1 MENTLLSNKK
11 RGLYPRVKFNLRLKM
26 IALMTFLI
34 IGVFSIFVLFLHQFI
49 SDIIEDQVG
58 KRALNLAHSISYMPE
73 IKEAFQLED
82 PSSVIQTIVTPI
94 KEHTGAEFIVVGNR
108 HGIRYS
114 HPNPSRIG
122 EKMVGGD
129 NDRALVFGQSYVSK
143 ESGTL
148 GLSIR
153 GKVPIYSGGEIVG
166 VVSVGYMNENV
177 ENIITNQSKAIW
189 YTLGIVLLIGIIGA
203 IVISSYIKRV
213 LFHLEPEEISYLY
226 LQNEAILQSTHEGI
240 MAIDNRGII
249 QATNSA
255 AKQIIS
261 RNEWQKDYIGASIQE
276 VIPGFH
282 FFGEKYNDREM
293 VLGENIVLV
302 NQTPLYSDDSITGAV
317 FTFRKK
323 SELQL
328 MTEELSRI
336 KQYANAQRAL
346 THEHS
351 NKLHIILGLLIHNR
365 LTDAIEFIK
374 KENNLQSKQLK
385 FLTEKVYEPLIHALL
400 QGKLNQAQELGIT
413 LSIHPDSHL
422 NFPLNEMQKD
432 AILTAL
438 GNVVENALDEVREYK
453 DRKREVSIFFS
464 DLGDDVIFEIEDSGN
479 GIKDEDYPHLFEQGF
494 STKKGHHRGTGLAL
508 SRQVLQDIGGEIYL
522 EEGDLGGACFIISI
536 PKDIRGLT

>member
-1 MENTLLSNKK
+1 MEHTLLNNKK
-11 RGLYPRVKFNLRLKM
+11 RGLYPKVKFNLRLKM
-26 IALMTFLI
+26 IALMTLLI
-34 IGVFSIFVLFLHQFI
+34 IGVFAIFVLFLNQFI
-49 SDIIEDQVG
+49 SNIIEDQVG
-58 KRALNLAHSISYMPE
+58 KRALNLAHSISSMPE

-82 PSSVIQTIVTPI
+82 PSSVIQAIVTPI
-94 KEHTGAEFIVVGNR
+94 KEKTGAEFIVVGNR
-108 HGIRYS
+108 QGIRYS

-143 ESGTL
+143 KSGTL
-148 GLSIR
+148 GLAIR
-153 GKVPIYSGGEIVG
+153 GKVPIYSDGEIVG
-166 VVSVGYMNENV
+166 VVSVGYLNDNV
-177 ENIITNQSKAIW
+177 QNIITNQSKSIW
-189 YTLGIVLLIGIIGA
+189 YTLGIVLLIGMIGA
-203 IVISSYIKRV
+203 IVISSYIKRI
-213 LFHLEPEEISYLY
+213 LFHLEPEEISSLY

-240 MAIDNRGII
+240 IAIDNRGII

-261 RNEWQKDYIGASIQE
+261 SSEGQKDYIGTSIQE

-282 FFGEKYNDREM
+282 SFGEKFNDREM
-293 VLGENIVLV
+293 VIGETIVLV
-302 NQTPLYSDDSITGAV
+302 NQTPLHNDDSITGAV

-323 SELQL
+323 SELQM

-365 LTDAIEFIK
+365 LPEAIEFIK
-374 KENNLQSKQLK
+374 KENNLQSKRLK
-385 FLTEKVYEPLIHALL
+385 FLTEKVSEPLIHALL
-400 QGKLNQAQELGIT
+400 QGKFNQAQELGIT
-413 LSIHPDSHL
+413 FSIHPDSHL
-422 NFPLNEMQKD
+422 TFPFNENQKD

-438 GNVVENALDEVREYK
+438 GNVIENALDEVREYK

-464 DLGDDVIFEIEDSGN
+464 DMGDDVIFEVEDSGN
-479 GIKDEDYPHLFEQGF
+479 GLRDQDYPYLFEQGF
-494 STKKGHHRGTGLAL
+494 STKKGQHRGTGLAL

>member
-1 MENTLLSNKK
+1 MEQTLRNNKK
-11 RGLYPRVKFNLRLKM
+11 RGLYPKVRFTLRLKM
-26 IALMTFLI
+26 IALMTLLI
-34 IGVFSIFVLFLHQFI
+34 FGVFSIFVVFLNQFI
-49 SDIIEDQVG
+49 SNIIEDQVG

-73 IKEAFQLED
+73 IKEAFHLED
-82 PSSVIQTIVTPI
+82 PSSVIQAIVNPI
-94 KEHTGAEFIVVGNR
+94 KETTGAEFIVVGDSQ
-108 HGIRYS
+108 GIRYS

-129 NDRALVFGQSYVSK
+129 NDRALLFGQSYVSK
-143 ESGTL
+143 KSGTL

-153 GKVPIYSGGEIVG
+153 GKAPIYSDGEIVG
-166 VVSVGYMNENV
+166 VVSVGYLNENV
-177 ENIITNQSKAIW
+177 QNIITNQSKSIW

-240 MAIDNRGII
+240 IAIDNRGII

-261 RNEWQKDYIGASIQE
+261 RDKGQEDYFGASIQE

-282 FFGEKYNDREM
+282 SFGEKFNDREM

-302 NQTPLYSDDSITGAV
+302 NQTPLYSDNSITGAV

-323 SELQL
+323 SELQM

-351 NKLHIILGLLIHNR
+351 NKLHIILGLLIHNK
-365 LTDAIEFIK
+365 LPEAIEFIK
-374 KENNLQSKQLK
+374 KENNLQSKRVK
-385 FLTEKVYEPLIHALL
+385 FLTEKVSDPLIHALL
-400 QGKLNQAQELGIT
+400 QGKFNQAQELGIT
-413 LSIHPDSHL
+413 LSIQPDSHL
-422 NFPLNEMQKD
+422 DFHFNENQKD

-438 GNVVENALDEVREYK
+438 GNVIENAFDEVRESK
-453 DRKREVSIFFS
+453 DRKKEVSIFFS

-479 GIKDEDYPHLFEQGF
+479 GIRDQDYPHLFEQGF
-494 STKKGHHRGTGLAL
+494 STKKGQHRGTGLAL
-508 SRQVLQDIGGEIYL
+508 SRQVLQEIGGEIYL

-536 PKDIRGLT
+536 PKDMRG

>member
-1 MENTLLSNKK
+1 MDNKK
-11 RGLYPRVKFNLRLKM
+11 RGLYPKVKFNLRLKM
-26 IALMTFLI
+26 IALMTLLI
-34 IGVFSIFVLFLHQFI
+34 IGVFAIFVVFLNQFI
-49 SDIIEDQVG
+49 SNIIEDQVG

-82 PSSVIQTIVTPI
+82 PSSVIQAIVTPI
-94 KEHTGAEFIVVGNR
+94 KEKTGAEFIVVGNR
-108 HGIRYS
+108 QGIRYS

-143 ESGTL
+143 KSGTL

-153 GKVPIYSGGEIVG
+153 GKAPIYSDGEIVG
-166 VVSVGYMNENV
+166 VVSVGYLNENV
-177 ENIITNQSKAIW
+177 QNIITDQSKSIW
-189 YTLGIVLLIGIIGA
+189 YTLGIVLLIGMIGA

-213 LFHLEPEEISYLY
+213 LFHLEPEEISSLY

-240 MAIDNRGII
+240 IAIDNRGII

-255 AKQIIS
+255 AKQIMS
-261 RNEWQKDYIGASIQE
+261 NNEGQKDYLGTSIQE

-282 FFGEKYNDREM
+282 SFGEKFNDREM

-302 NQTPLYSDDSITGAV
+302 NQTPLHNDDSITGAV

-323 SELQL
+323 SELQK

-365 LTDAIEFIK
+365 LSEAIEFIK
-374 KENNLQSKQLK
+374 KENNLQSKRVK
-385 FLTEKVYEPLIHALL
+385 FLTEKVSDPLIHALL
-400 QGKLNQAQELGIT
+400 QGKFNQAQELGIT

-422 NFPLNEMQKD
+422 DFHFNENQKD

-438 GNVVENALDEVREYK
+438 GNVIENALDEVREYK
-453 DRKREVSIFFS
+453 DREREVSIFFS

-479 GIKDEDYPHLFEQGF
+479 GIKDQDYPHLFEQGF
-494 STKKGHHRGTGLAL
+494 STKKGQHRGIGLAL
-508 SRQVLQDIGGEIYL
+508 SRKVLQEIGGEIYL